1 MNVKCV
7 SCGASQIWD
16 EKGRCSYCGSGID
29 VDASTLNY
37 QKFLQGDTGNLMIM
51 AETAVEATNWDEA
64 LGYYNKVLEKEIS
77 NSDAWLGKGIATVYT
92 SKIGNIKT
100 IEAIAYWKNALK
112 HAINSESMA
121 KRIAKEI
128 NSVLCLF
135 YPIIEQHFIEFKD
148 LKNSYQELVGK
159 FVLLEKAQDYA
170 TQLDPSNISYYETGY
185 ALCLRIIQ
193 TPQKYAIMDYGA
205 ALVKGVIGTLQD
217 NKYKRDDAIEQSRRA
232 QERKDEI
239 YNASLIVYDIEEKY
253 IDNILKRD
261 PNRKIISSK
270 VQFKQSKQGQA
281 QEIKDAFKESNSK
294 GWQVWWLKQS
304 AGMKIFWICFIVI
317 FLIAIVMGM

>member
-100 IEAIAYWKNALK
+100 N
-112 HAINSESMA
+112 
-121 KRIAKEI
+121 
-128 NSVLCLF
+128 
-135 YPIIEQHFIEFKD
+135 
-148 LKNSYQELVGK
+148 
-159 FVLLEKAQDYA
+159 
-170 TQLDPSNISYYETGY
+170 
-185 ALCLRIIQ
+185 
-193 TPQKYAIMDYGA
+193 
-205 ALVKGVIGTLQD
+205 
-217 NKYKRDDAIEQSRRA
+217 
-232 QERKDEI
+232 
-239 YNASLIVYDIEEKY
+239 
-253 IDNILKRD
+253 
-261 PNRKIISSK
+261 
-270 VQFKQSKQGQA
+270 
-281 QEIKDAFKESNSK
+281 
-294 GWQVWWLKQS
+294 
-304 AGMKIFWICFIVI
+304 
-317 FLIAIVMGM
+317 